1 MEDKRLRRLLAAE
14 AAVCVAAVA
23 ALHMIEGAAFSLYE
37 LPAGALGRGLTALA
51 GTGRLGFAL
60 ALTLYAALVLLP
72 VYALTRIAA
81 RRALRAEDALLGGTS
96 LAAAAALLPAGLL
109 RYWSTETQ
117 QLFTRLSW
125 QWLAFALL
133 AGWVVL
139 RLLRRFSEGQTEK
152 LLRLLRVLLGAAA
165 AYFVFSV
172 CFSGLAGLLTAVDR
186 LAGGNTA
193 LTGGGIFDTGADT
206 DISGSLPL
214 SYAFLAL
221 RYIVGSVPA
230 LLAAATA
237 LLARDLL
244 DSMEDGHFT
253 ARSAEDAPKLADW
266 CVRALRLTVLA
277 SLAVNILQAVCRT
290 WLLNVSISIKLPL
303 FELCFVL
310 ASLLGARL
318 IAANV
323 ALKSESDL
331 II

>member
-14 AAVCVAAVA
+14 AAVCAAAVA

-60 ALTLYAALVLLP
+60 ALTLYAALVLMP
-72 VYALTRIAA
+72 VYVLTRIAA

-109 RYWSTETQ
+109 CYWSTETQ

-277 SLAVNILQAVCRT
+277 SLAVNVLQAVCRT